1 MLPLLE
7 IYFLSSGEIIGQ
19 GWEELQTGRTVAK
32 QRIRDIMGDNA
43 LKKKAEKDEKSTLNQ
58 QVPHTAWICSS
69 NARLS

>member
-58 QVPHTAWICSS
+58 QVPHTALICSS